1 MADFTF
7 GEYKNIRLQLKK
19 CEGNSSIEIQNDT
32 YLDIGLKG
40 TRSDGLQYRKV
51 STGKM

>member
-7 GEYKNIRLQLKK
+7 GEYKNVRLQLNKSV
-19 CEGNSSIEIQNDT
+19 NNQSIEIQNDT

-40 TRSDGLQYRKV
+40 TRSDGLQNRKM
-51 STGKM
+51 SLGKL